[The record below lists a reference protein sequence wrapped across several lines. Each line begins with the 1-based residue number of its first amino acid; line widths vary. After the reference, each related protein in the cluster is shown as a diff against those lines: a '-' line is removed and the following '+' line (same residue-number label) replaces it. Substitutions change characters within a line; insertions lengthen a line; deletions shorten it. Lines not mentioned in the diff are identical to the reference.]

1 MRILFLLFFFLGG
14 DKYETE
20 QRKRQKIEGCNLD
33 KS

>member
-1 MRILFLLFFFLGG
+1 MRILFFFLGG

-20 QRKRQKIEGCNLD
+20 QCKRQKIEGCNLD